1 MCAIQ
6 CAARCGMMAAMR
18 KKRLSVM
25 DALGQDKADR
35 RIAILR
41 EIDKGGSISQ
51 AARTVGVSYKAAW
64 QALATL
70 TNLAGVALVGRAVG
84 GVGGGGTQLTDA
96 GRELLQAAD
105 ALVRV
110 RAQVAADV
118 ASGGAAHA
126 AAAQLAIRTSMR
138 NQWPSV
144 VTGLRRDGNLVDV
157 LLAARSHGALPA
169 LARVTRESA
178 QLLGLASGV
187 QVQVLCKATA
197 VRVLPQAQRPD
208 AAPPNCWSG
217 RVQRVA
223 RGASGDEVVLQLEGG
238 LQLVGFAPPQSSLRA
253 RAAAFACAEPSALA
267 LLVPDH

>member
-1 MCAIQ
+1 
-6 CAARCGMMAAMR
+6 MMAVMR

-51 AARTVGVSYKAAW
+51 AARSVGVSYKAAW
-64 QALATL
+64 QALDTL

-84 GVGGGGTQLTDA
+84 GVGGGGTRLTDA

-144 VTGLRRDGNLVDV
+144 VTGLRRDGPLVEV
-157 LLAARSHGALPA
+157 SLAARNQGTLPA
-169 LARVTRESA
+169 LARITRESA
-178 QLLGLASGV
+178 QLLGLVPGM

-197 VRVLPQAQRPD
+197 VRVLAQAQAQAPD
-208 AAPPNCWSG
+208 AAQPNCWLG

-223 RGASGDEVVLQLEGG
+223 RGALGDEVVLQLEGG
-238 LQLVGFAPPQSSLRA
+238 LQLVGFAPPQSGLRA
-253 RAAAFACAEPSALA
+253 RAAARAWAEPSALA

>member
-1 MCAIQ
+1 
-6 CAARCGMMAAMR
+6 MMAVMR

-51 AARTVGVSYKAAW
+51 AARSVGVSYKAAW
-64 QALATL
+64 QALDTL

-84 GVGGGGTQLTDA
+84 GVGGGGTRLTDA

-144 VTGLRRDGNLVDV
+144 VTGLRRAGPLVEV
-157 LLAARSHGALPA
+157 SLAARNQGALPA
-169 LARVTRESA
+169 LARITRESA
-178 QLLGLASGV
+178 QLLGLVPGM

-197 VRVLPQAQRPD
+197 VRVLAQAPD
-208 AAPPNCWSG
+208 AAQPNCWLG

-223 RGASGDEVVLQLEGG
+223 RGALGDEVVLQLEGG
-238 LQLVGFAPPQSSLRA
+238 LQLVGFAPPQSGLRA
-253 RAAAFACAEPSALA
+253 RAAARAWAEPSALA